1 MIQQVGNIISSELK
15 GVNTNSIDNN
25 SKIDIHFNLYKRL
38 FTIALWGVGIIS
50 IANFVILCVLFPRSQ
65 ELRFDYMGI
74 IVAIFSILVTLLV
87 GWQIYKTIGFEQK
100 TVAELLRI
108 EDDLTEKLLSNQQS
122 LHKEI
127 EYGIE
132 QSMNMSLFMS
142 LAQLAFALHQSESS
156 EEQFKN
162 AVPLQIS
169 YNALCVWNN
178 DTKDVEDAYNC
189 CISLIKEYRNKGCN
203 LVVSKDDY
211 NLFLSAALKTQDD
224 EIIEF
229 TKNFKIQEQ

>member
-1 MIQQVGNIISSELK
+1 MIQQVGNIINSELK
-15 GVNTNSIDNN
+15 DVNTSSANKN
-25 SKIDIHFNLYKRL
+25 IDIHFNPYKRC
-38 FTIALWGVGIIS
+38 FTPALWAIGIIS
-50 IANFVILCVLFPRSQ
+50 LANCIILCILFPRSQ
-65 ELRFDYMGI
+65 ELCIDYMGI
-74 IVAIFSILVTLLV
+74 IVTVLSILVTLLV

-100 TVAELLRI
+100 TVAELVRI
-108 EDDLTEKLLSNQQS
+108 ENELNEKLSSNQQA

-127 EYGIE
+127 EEGIE
-132 QSMNMSLFMS
+132 QSVNMSLFMS

-156 EEQFKN
+156 EEQFRN

-178 DTKDVEDAYNC
+178 NTKDVEDAYNS
-189 CISLIKEYRNKGCN
+189 CISLIKEYRIKDCN

-211 NLFLSAALKTQDD
+211 KLFLSAALKTQDD

-229 TKNFKIQEQ
+229 TKNFKIQE